1 MSAQARKAIQ
11 ARCAARRAEMEA
23 RGWVFHEELR
33 LPGRLPLLPG
43 RMFRIRG
50 SRYWFRFSSGQTT
63 PDGQTEVLCS
73 GPYTKA
79 GSVIQTNSRAF
90 RSDRVTKVARA
101 TASLKEATK

>member
-1 MSAQARKAIQ
+1 MNKIN
-11 ARCAARRAEMEA
+11 ET
-23 RGWVFHEELR
+23 G
-33 LPGRLPLLPG
+33 
-43 RMFRIRG
+43 I
-50 SRYWFRFSSGQTT
+50 WFRFSSGQTT

-79 GSVIQTNSRAF
+79 GSAIQTNSRAF

>member
-1 MSAQARKAIQ
+1 MSAAARKAIQ
-11 ARCAARRAEMEA
+11 AQHAEWRAEREA

-33 LPGRLPLLPG
+33 LEGRLPLTAG

-63 PDGQTEVLCS
+63 PDGRIEVLCS

-79 GSVIQTNSRAF
+79 GSAIQHNQRAF
-90 RSDRVTKVARA
+90 WSDRVTKVARA
-101 TASLKEATK
+101 TTSLKEAA